1 MVKKSIKNRNTSK
14 LNISLENPEEIERFV
29 LIIIVG
35 LLNSLQ
41 HNVISIEDTECRFF
55 SPYTY
60 NMLKKMNVKK
70 DIVEL
75 VMDGCLLEDFDSII
89 SDKLDNEI
97 IRIKEKAL
105 SLLNKHK
112 NVRSNVDTYHWIDNN
127 K

>member
-1 MVKKSIKNRNTSK
+1 MTKKEIKNRNISK

-29 LIIIVG
+29 LITIVG

-41 HNVISIEDTECRFF
+41 HNVVSIEDTECRFF

-60 NMLKKMNVKK
+60 TTLKKMNVNK

-75 VMDGCLLEDFDSII
+75 VMDGCLLEDFESLIP
-89 SDKLDNEI
+89 DKLDDEI
-97 IRIKEKAL
+97 VRIKEKAL

-112 NVRSNVDTYHWIDNN
+112 NVRSNVDTYHWL
-127 K
+127 